1 MTSKTKPHI
10 YQHPRKPEA
19 AVEAILDVIAGCH
32 GMVARIVSKLRLRT
46 QRHSGTNWIAE
57 PFLGFAPFDADGAPL
72 IEICATEL
80 RIGDEKIGV
89 REIIKRLT
97 NGDPK
102 KALKLLTDLGFNE
115 PELDRFYCFE
125 TEHDRSIEADAG
137 EAMALLDAPLDQPV
151 RGIIIQCESIEL
163 ARQLAGQ
170 AATRK
175 KFHWHP
181 DVPRTPSGRLKSV
194 EWHGA
199 PLTDRE
205 RTLQGAMAEAANREG
220 RAAAQKKLERL
231 RQELRL

>member
-1 MTSKTKPHI
+1 MKPHI

-19 AVEAILDVIAGCH
+19 TVEAILDVIAGCH
-32 GMVARIVSKLRLRT
+32 GIMGRFITKLRLRT
-46 QRHSGTNWIAE
+46 QRHSGTNWIVE
-57 PFLGFAPFDADGAPL
+57 PFLGFAPFADDGTPQ
-72 IEICATEL
+72 IEICGTEL
-80 RIGDEKIGV
+80 RVGGETIGV

-102 KALKLLTDLGFNE
+102 KALKLLTDLGFHE
-115 PELDRFYCFE
+115 PELNRFCCFE

-170 AATRK
+170 AATRR
-175 KFHWHP
+175 KFNWHP
-181 DVPRTPSGRLKSV
+181 DVPRTASGRLATV

-199 PLTDRE
+199 ALTDRE
-205 RTLQGAMAEAANREG
+205 RTLQSAMAEAANRED
-220 RAAAQKKLERL
+220 RAAAEKKLERL

>member
-32 GMVARIVSKLRLRT
+32 GMVARIVSKLRLKT
-46 QRHSGTNWIAE
+46 QRHSGTIWIAE
-57 PFLGFAPFDADGAPL
+57 PFLGFAPFDEDGTPL

-97 NGDPK
+97 DGDPK
-102 KALKLLTDLGFNE
+102 KALKLLTELGSNE
-115 PELDRFYCFE
+115 PERDRFYCFE
-125 TEHDRSIEADAG
+125 TSEDHRVTEADPA
-137 EAMALLDAPLDQPV
+137 EAMALLDAPPDQPV

-170 AATRK
+170 GATRR
-175 KFHWHP
+175 KFQLAP
-181 DVPRTPSGRLKSV
+181 GCPTKQNRT
-194 EWHGA
+194 A
-199 PLTDRE
+199 QE
-205 RTLQGAMAEAANREG
+205 R
-220 RAAAQKKLERL
+220 
-231 RQELRL
+231 